1 MAEKFGVDLM
11 TGKLEIVALVGPES
25 TGKTTL
31 SEELAAHFGGSF
43 VPEFARE
50 FLEER
55 NGKYSQA
62 DLPTIAK
69 GQLNLENQ
77 VIDKGEKPV
86 FCDTDVVVV
95 MVWHEFKYGEQSAE
109 LEALFK
115 RQPERKYLL
124 TYPDLPWQDDPLRE
138 NPKDLN
144 SIFDLYVSTLN
155 RLGVD
160 YSIVNGNGS
169 NRLKNAIAALTD

>member
-1 MAEKFGVDLM
+1 MDVKKE
-11 TGKLEIVALVGPES
+11 KLEIIALVGPES

-31 SEELAAHFGGSF
+31 SEQLAAHYGGSF

-69 GQLNLENQ
+69 GQLNLESQ
-77 VIDKGEKPV
+77 TIAKDAKPV

-95 MVWHEFKYGEQSAE
+95 IVWHEFKYGEQSAE

-115 RQPERKYLL
+115 LQPERKYLL

-144 SIFDLYVSTLN
+144 AIFELYVSTLN